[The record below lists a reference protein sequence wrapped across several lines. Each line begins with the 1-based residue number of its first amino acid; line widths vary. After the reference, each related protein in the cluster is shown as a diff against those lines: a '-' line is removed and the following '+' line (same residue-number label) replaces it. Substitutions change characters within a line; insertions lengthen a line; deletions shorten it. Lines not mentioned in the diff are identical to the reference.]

1 MHDRS
6 MTIDPEVKNPG
17 PGSYHEPQS
26 TKVSR
31 FAQLSYGTSRSD
43 RFLSAGTSLVT

>member
-1 MHDRS
+1 

-17 PGSYHEPQS
+17 PGAYYEPKS
-26 TKVSR
+26 TKVSK

-43 RFLSAGTSLVT
+43 RFLSAGIYLII